1 MFFYIFANSE
11 ISLLPSI
18 SEVKLRKPLVMR
30 PVNGETGILGV
41 EIKAVEKRFVSQ
53 FETPYPIKEAVL

>member
-1 MFFYIFANSE
+1 
-11 ISLLPSI
+11 
-18 SEVKLRKPLVMR
+18 MR

-53 FETPYPIKEAVL
+53 FETPYLIKEAVL